1 MQQDARKQPSGRT
14 STQQAKPF
22 PVTKRQVWDAWKR
35 VKANQ
40 GGAGIDQQ
48 SLADF
53 EENLADNLYKIWNR
67 MASGSYHPKPVRRV
81 NIPKS
86 DGGIR
91 PLAQVRHFIVLWK
104 YGISPFPFSVDFFSG
119 IWTTEIY

>member
-1 MQQDARKQPSGRT
+1 MQQDARKQPRGRT
-14 STQQAKPF
+14 SPQKAKPF

-48 SLADF
+48 SIAEF
-53 EENLADNLYKIWNR
+53 EANLGDNLYKIWNR

-81 NIPKS
+81 NIPKP

-91 PLAQVRHFIVLWK
+91 PLGIPTVADRVAQMVVKRELEPVLEREFHPDS
-104 YGISPFPFSVDFFSG
+104 YG
-119 IWTTEIY
+119 